1 MRIVYVVSDI
11 APLCCFEDETASR
24 AYAGMFEHYT
34 VTPCLL
40 AGAYE
45 SLDIAE
51 AAGKRD
57 ALQMRVSSDD
67 WIAINSNKSAADAL
81 DAPCWD
87 EIADELAEAAEAAR
101 EGIFDPDVMR
111 NIADDGAMLLRKEG
125 VEHV

>member
-51 AAGKRD
+51 AA
-57 ALQMRVSSDD
+57 
-67 WIAINSNKSAADAL
+67 
-81 DAPCWD
+81 
-87 EIADELAEAAEAAR
+87 EAAR
-101 EGIFDPDVMR
+101 EGIFDSDVIR

-125 VEHV
+125 VEYV